1 MSNKNN
7 NKVYM
12 NNSKKSDLFA
22 EILKLYWEILKK
34 IVIKIIILY
43 KRVNVNIQC
52 SLSPLT
58 YKFWQYN
65 KYGKKVIDKMIIKQK
80 NGENQENLWK
90 PLEVCN
96 IFKYYK

>member
-12 NNSKKSDLFA
+12 NNPKKSDLFA

-34 IVIKIIILY
+34 ILIKIIILY

-65 KYGKKVIDKMIIKQK
+65 KYGKKSHWQNDHKTEKWGKSRKFMKSVRSM
-80 NGENQENLWK
+80 
-90 PLEVCN
+90 
-96 IFKYYK
+96 